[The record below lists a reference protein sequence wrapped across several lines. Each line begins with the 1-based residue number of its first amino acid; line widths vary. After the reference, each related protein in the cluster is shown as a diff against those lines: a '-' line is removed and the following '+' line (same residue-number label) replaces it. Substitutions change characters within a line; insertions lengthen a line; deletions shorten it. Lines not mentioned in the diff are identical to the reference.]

1 MNQALQQ
8 MDQLLSTRI
17 THMQESATLK
27 MAKISRELKAQGHDV
42 IDLSIGEPDFDTP
55 VHIRNAAKAAIDN
68 GYTHYTPVSGYPEL
82 RKAIATKL
90 KRDNH
95 LDYTADQIVVS
106 TGAKQSIANV
116 ILSLINPGDEVLL
129 PAPYWVSYSAI
140 ADLAEGK
147 SIEVYASIENDFKV
161 TPAQLEKH
169 ISPKTKLI
177 IFSSPCNPTG
187 SVYSKDELSGLAQML
202 ARHPHVYVICDEI
215 YEYINYTGQRHTSLA
230 EFPEVRDQVIT
241 VNGFSKGFAMTG
253 WRLGYIAAPLSIAQ
267 ACDKMQGQITSAPC
281 SISQMAGVAASLGDM
296 QPTYDM
302 VAEFRKRRDLV
313 YKLLNEIPG
322 IKTNLPDGAF
332 YFFFDVSHFFGR
344 SYNGFTVT
352 SPEDM
357 SAFLL
362 KEALI
367 ALVNGEAFGDKKCL
381 RLSYAT
387 SQEKLITVCQRL
399 KDALAKLN

>member
-1 MNQALQQ
+1 MNH
-8 MDQLLSTRI
+8 LLSTRI

-55 VHIRNAAKAAIDN
+55 VHIRDAAKVAIDR

-82 RKAIATKL
+82 RKAIVTKL

-147 SIEVYASIENDFKV
+147 SIEVHSSIENDFKV

-169 ISPKTKLI
+169 ITPKTKLI

-187 SVYSKDELSGLAQML
+187 SVYSKEELSSLAQML
-202 ARHPHVYVICDEI
+202 AKHPNVYVICDEI
-215 YEYINYTGQRHTSLA
+215 YEFINFTGQPHTSLA
-230 EFPEVRDQVIT
+230 QFPEVKDQVIT

-253 WRLGYIAAPLSIAQ
+253 WRLGYIAAPLWIAQ
-267 ACDKMQGQITSAPC
+267 ACDKMQGQITSGTC
-281 SISQMAGVAASLGDM
+281 SIAQMAGVAAATGDM

-302 VAEFRKRRDLV
+302 VAEFRQRRDLV
-313 YKLLNEIPG
+313 YKLLNEIPS

-332 YFFFDVSHFFGR
+332 YFFFDVSHFFGK
-344 SYNGFTVT
+344 SYNGTT
-352 SPEDM
+352 IKNPEDM
-357 SAFLL
+357 SAYLL

-367 ALVNGEAFGDKKCL
+367 ALVNGEAFGDKNCL
-381 RLSYAT
+381 RLSYAA
-387 SQEKLITVCQRL
+387 SQEKLLTVCQRL

>member
-1 MNQALQQ
+1 MNH
-8 MDQLLSTRI
+8 LLSTRI

-55 VHIRNAAKAAIDN
+55 VHIRDAAKVAIDK

-82 RKAIATKL
+82 RKAIVTKL
-90 KRDNH
+90 KRDNN

-147 SIEVYASIENDFKV
+147 SIEVHSSIENDFKV

-169 ISPKTKLI
+169 ITSKTKLI

-187 SVYSKDELSGLAQML
+187 SVYSKDELSALAQML
-202 ARHPHVYVICDEI
+202 VKHPSVYVICDEI
-215 YEYINYTGQRHTSLA
+215 YEFINFTGQPHTSLA
-230 EFPEVRDQVIT
+230 QFPEVKDQVIT

-253 WRLGYIAAPLSIAQ
+253 WRLGYIAAPLWIAQ
-267 ACDKMQGQITSAPC
+267 ACDKMQGQITSGTC
-281 SISQMAGVAASLGDM
+281 SIAQMAGIAAATGDM

-302 VAEFRKRRDLV
+302 VAEFRQRRDLV

-332 YFFFDVSHFFGR
+332 YFFFDVSHFFGK
-344 SYNGFTVT
+344 SYEGTTIKN
-352 SPEDM
+352 PEDM
-357 SAFLL
+357 SAYLL

-367 ALVNGEAFGDKKCL
+367 ALVNGEAFGDKNCL
-381 RLSYAT
+381 RLSYAA

>member
-1 MNQALQQ
+1 MN
-8 MDQLLSTRI
+8 QLLSGRI
-17 THMQESATLK
+17 TQMQESATLK
-27 MAKISRELKAQGHDV
+27 MSKVSRELKAQGHDV

-55 VHIRNAAKAAIDN
+55 QHIKDAAKKAIDE

-82 RKAIATKL
+82 RKAIAAKL

-95 LDYTADQIVVS
+95 LDYTIDQIVVS

-147 SIEVYASIENDFKV
+147 SIEVYASLENDFKI
-161 TPAQLEKH
+161 TPSELEKH
-169 ISPKTKLI
+169 ITARTRLI

-187 SVYSKDELSGLAQML
+187 SVYSKEELAELAKML
-202 ARHPHVYVICDEI
+202 AKHPHVYVICDEI
-215 YEYINYTGQRHTSLA
+215 YEFINYTGRPNTSLA
-230 EFPEVRDQVIT
+230 QFPEVKEQVIT

-253 WRLGYIAAPLSIAQ
+253 WRLGYIAAPQWIAQ
-267 ACDKMQGQITSAPC
+267 ACDKMQGQITSGTC
-281 SISQMAGVAASLGDM
+281 SITQMAGIAAASGTM

-313 YKLLNEIPG
+313 YKMLNEIPG

-332 YFFFDVSHFFGR
+332 YFFFDVSHFFGK
-344 SYNGFTVT
+344 SYNGATIN

-357 SAFLL
+357 STYLL

>member
-1 MNQALQQ
+1 
-8 MDQLLSTRI
+8 
-17 THMQESATLK
+17 MQESATLK

-55 VHIRNAAKAAIDN
+55 LHIKNAAKDAIDK

-82 RKAIATKL
+82 RKAIVAKL
-90 KRDNH
+90 KRDNN
-95 LDYTADQIVVS
+95 LDYTAEQIVVS

-147 SIEVYASIENDFKV
+147 SIEVHASIENDFKV
-161 TPAQLEKH
+161 TPAELESH

-177 IFSSPCNPTG
+177 VFSSPCNPTG
-187 SVYSKDELSGLAQML
+187 SVYSKDELAALAKML
-202 ARHPHVYVICDEI
+202 AKHPNVFVICDEI
-215 YEYINYTGQRHTSLA
+215 YEFINYTGQRHTSLA
-230 EFPEVRDQVIT
+230 EFPEVKEQVIT

-253 WRLGYIAAPLSIAQ
+253 WRLGYIAAPLWIAQ
-267 ACDKMQGQITSAPC
+267 ACDKMQGQITSGTC
-281 SISQMAGVAASLGDM
+281 SIAQMAGVAAATGDM

-302 VAEFRKRRDLV
+302 VTEFRKRRDLV
-313 YKLLNEIPG
+313 YKMLNDIPG

-332 YFFFDVSHFFGR
+332 YFFFDVSAFFGK
-344 SYNGFTVT
+344 SYNGTHIS

-357 SAFLL
+357 SAYLL

-387 SQEKLITVCQRL
+387 SQEKLITVCTRL
-399 KDALAKLN
+399 KDALAKLK

>member
-1 MNQALQQ
+1 
-8 MDQLLSTRI
+8 
-17 THMQESATLK
+17 MQESATLK

-55 VHIRNAAKAAIDN
+55 VHIRDAAKVAIDK

-82 RKAIATKL
+82 RKAIVTKL
-90 KRDNH
+90 KRDNN

-147 SIEVYASIENDFKV
+147 SIEVHSSIENDFKV

-169 ISPKTKLI
+169 ITSKTKLI

-187 SVYSKDELSGLAQML
+187 SVYSKDELSALAQML
-202 ARHPHVYVICDEI
+202 VKHPSVYVICDEI
-215 YEYINYTGQRHTSLA
+215 YEFINFTGQPHTSLA
-230 EFPEVRDQVIT
+230 QFPEVKDQVIT

-253 WRLGYIAAPLSIAQ
+253 WRLGYIAAPLWIAQ
-267 ACDKMQGQITSAPC
+267 ACDKMQGQITSGTC
-281 SISQMAGVAASLGDM
+281 SIAQMAGIAAATGDM

-302 VAEFRKRRDLV
+302 VAEFRQRRDLV

-332 YFFFDVSHFFGR
+332 YFFFDVSHFFGK
-344 SYNGFTVT
+344 SYEGTTIKN
-352 SPEDM
+352 PEDM
-357 SAFLL
+357 SAYLL

-367 ALVNGEAFGDKKCL
+367 ALVNGEAFGDKNCL
-381 RLSYAT
+381 RLSYAA

>member
-1 MNQALQQ
+1 MNH
-8 MDQLLSTRI
+8 LLSTRI

-55 VHIRNAAKAAIDN
+55 VHIRDAAKIAIDR

-82 RKAIATKL
+82 RKAIVTKL

-147 SIEVYASIENDFKV
+147 SIEVHSSIENDFKV

-169 ISPKTKLI
+169 ITSKTKLI

-187 SVYSKDELSGLAQML
+187 SVYSKDELSALAQML
-202 ARHPHVYVICDEI
+202 AKHPNVYVICDEI
-215 YEYINYTGQRHTSLA
+215 YEFINFTGQPHTSLA
-230 EFPEVRDQVIT
+230 QFPEVKDQVIT

-253 WRLGYIAAPLSIAQ
+253 WRLGYIAAPLWIAQ
-267 ACDKMQGQITSAPC
+267 ACDKMQGQITSGTC
-281 SISQMAGVAASLGDM
+281 SIAQMAGVAAATGDM
-296 QPTYDM
+296 QPTYNM
-302 VAEFRKRRDLV
+302 VAEFRQRRDLV

-332 YFFFDVSHFFGR
+332 YFFFDVSHFFGK
-344 SYNGFTVT
+344 SYNGTT
-352 SPEDM
+352 IKNPEDM
-357 SAFLL
+357 SAYLL

-367 ALVNGEAFGDKKCL
+367 ALVNGEAFGDKNCL
-381 RLSYAT
+381 RLSYAA

>member
-1 MNQALQQ
+1 MNH
-8 MDQLLSTRI
+8 LLSTRI

-55 VHIRNAAKAAIDN
+55 VHIRDAAKRAIDN

-82 RKAIATKL
+82 RKAIVTKL

-147 SIEVYASIENDFKV
+147 SIEVHSSIENDFKV

-169 ISPKTKLI
+169 ITPKTKLI

-187 SVYSKDELSGLAQML
+187 SVYSKEELSALAQML
-202 ARHPHVYVICDEI
+202 AKHPNVYVICDEI
-215 YEYINYTGQRHTSLA
+215 YEFINFTGQPHTSLA
-230 EFPEVRDQVIT
+230 QFPEVKDQVIT

-253 WRLGYIAAPLSIAQ
+253 WRLGYIAAPLWIAQ
-267 ACDKMQGQITSAPC
+267 ACDKMQGQITSGTC
-281 SISQMAGVAASLGDM
+281 SIAQMAGVAAATGDM
-296 QPTYDM
+296 EPTYDM
-302 VAEFRKRRDLV
+302 VAEFRQRRDLV
-313 YKLLNEIPG
+313 YKLLNQIPG

-332 YFFFDVSHFFGR
+332 YFFFDVSHFFGK
-344 SYNGFTVT
+344 SYNGTT
-352 SPEDM
+352 IKNPEDM
-357 SAFLL
+357 SAYLL

-381 RLSYAT
+381 RLSYAA

>member
-1 MNQALQQ
+1 MN
-8 MDQLLSTRI
+8 QLLSERI
-17 THMQESATLK
+17 TQMQESATLK

-55 VHIRNAAKAAIDN
+55 QHIKNAAKDAIDK

-82 RKAIATKL
+82 RKAIVAKL
-90 KRDNH
+90 KRDNN
-95 LDYTADQIVVS
+95 LDYTAEQIVVS

-147 SIEVYASIENDFKV
+147 SIEVRASIDNDFKV
-161 TPAQLEKH
+161 TPAELESH

-177 IFSSPCNPTG
+177 VFSSPCNPTG
-187 SVYSKDELSGLAQML
+187 SVYSKDELAALAKML
-202 ARHPHVYVICDEI
+202 AKHPNVYVICDEI
-215 YEYINYTGQRHTSLA
+215 YEFINYTGQRHTSLA
-230 EFPEVRDQVIT
+230 EFPEVKEQVIT

-253 WRLGYIAAPLSIAQ
+253 WRLGYIAAPLWIAQ
-267 ACDKMQGQITSAPC
+267 ACDKMQGQITSGTC
-281 SISQMAGVAASLGDM
+281 SIAQMAGVAAATGDM

-302 VAEFRKRRDLV
+302 VTEFRKRRDLV
-313 YKLLNEIPG
+313 YKLLNDIPG

-332 YFFFDVSHFFGR
+332 YFFFDVSAFFGK
-344 SYNGFTVT
+344 SYNGTHIT

-357 SAFLL
+357 SAYLL

-387 SQEKLITVCQRL
+387 SQEKLIEVCKRL
-399 KDALAKLN
+399 KDALAKLK

>member
-1 MNQALQQ
+1 MN
-8 MDQLLSTRI
+8 QLLSERI
-17 THMQESATLK
+17 TQMQESATLK

-55 VHIRNAAKAAIDN
+55 QHIKNAAKDAIDK

-90 KRDNH
+90 KRDNN
-95 LDYTADQIVVS
+95 LDYTTEQIVVS

-147 SIEVYASIENDFKV
+147 SIEVHASIENDFKV
-161 TPAQLEKH
+161 TPAELESH
-169 ISPKTKLI
+169 ITPKTKLI
-177 IFSSPCNPTG
+177 VFSSPCNPTG
-187 SVYSKDELSGLAQML
+187 SVYSKDELAALAKML
-202 ARHPHVYVICDEI
+202 AKHPTVYVICDEI
-215 YEYINYTGQRHTSLA
+215 YEFINYTGQRHTSLA
-230 EFPEVRDQVIT
+230 EFPEVKDQVIT

-253 WRLGYIAAPLSIAQ
+253 WRLGYIAAPLWIAQ
-267 ACDKMQGQITSAPC
+267 ACDKMQGQITSGTC
-281 SISQMAGVAASLGDM
+281 SIAQMAGVAAATGDM

-302 VAEFRKRRDLV
+302 VTEFRKRRDLV
-313 YKLLNEIPG
+313 YKLLNDIPG

-332 YFFFDVSHFFGR
+332 YFFFDVSAFFGK
-344 SYNGFTVT
+344 SYNGTHIN

-357 SAFLL
+357 SAYLL

-387 SQEKLITVCQRL
+387 SQEKLITVCTRL
-399 KDALAKLN
+399 KDALAKLK